1 LRFNGK
7 CSIVTGGASGI
18 GRSVCFAF
26 AQEGA
31 TLGIVDVNLSG
42 AETTAQEVA
51 KYGMKTVSLKVDV
64 TDPGEVRTMVEQ
76 IEKELGQIDILVNCA
91 GVREIAPF
99 LEISFQDWK
108 RVIDVNLN
116 GTFLCSQSVARH
128 MIRRN
133 IHGSMVN
140 IASVA
145 GLMGV
150 PNRPAY
156 CASKHA
162 VIGLTKEMALELA
175 PNRIRVNAVAPS
187 TIETSLAAD
196 RFSDPQFLERLKK
209 AFPLGRWGMPEEV
222 ANLILFLASDQSE
235 FITGAVYLIDGGYMA
250 GRGI

>member
-1 LRFNGK
+1 MRFDGK
-7 CSIVTGGASGI
+7 CAIVTGGASGI
-18 GRSVCFAF
+18 GRSVCVAL
-26 AQEGA
+26 AREGV

-42 AETTAQEVA
+42 AEATAKEA
-51 KYGMKTVSLKVDV
+51 ASHGRKTVSLKVDV
-64 TDPGEVRTMVEQ
+64 TDPGEVGGMVEQ
-76 IEKELGQIDILVNCA
+76 AGEELGRIDILVNCA
-91 GVREIAPF
+91 GIREIASF
-99 LEISFQDWK
+99 LEISLQDWK
-108 RVIDVNLN
+108 QVIDVNLT
-116 GTFLCSQSVARH
+116 GTFLCSQAVARH
-128 MIRRN
+128 MIKRS
-133 IHGSMVN
+133 IPGSIVN

-156 CASKHA
+156 CSSKHA

-175 PNRIRVNAVAPS
+175 PRRIRVNAVAPS
-187 TIETSLAAD
+187 TIETALSAD

-222 ANLILFLASDQSE
+222 ASLVLFLASDQAE